1 MEWII
6 KTATII
12 YTFIRKLMLLQSSR
26 RFDFYAGAEGNLEQ
40 NSYLALLNKII
51 SLSPH

>member
-26 RFDFYAGAEGNLEQ
+26 RFDDFTLEQGNLEQ
-40 NSYLALLNKII
+40 NSYLAFVTI
-51 SLSPH
+51 SLTPH